1 MRLEEALAPARV
13 SRVFDLI
20 EFWFSLFSPPLLPSY
35 YALITLNY
43 LGILHYFLLLVFT
56 SSF

>member
-1 MRLEEALAPARV
+1 MGLEEALAPARA

-20 EFWFSLFSPPLLPSY
+20 EFRFFSLSLPLLPSY

-43 LGILHYFLLLVFT
+43 LGILHYFLLLT
-56 SSF
+56 